1 MESKLLFL
9 MQVRITA
16 CVELAELSRKREI
29 IVFVSLILH
38 SSNLLLVTNSMEVK
52 HFTITPLSVVAQGL
66 TASREEAVSI
76 IFKYPQLLNLSI
88 DKNLKLKLDFFK
100 GELGGSDKEVRD
112 AIIGSPTLLGYS
124 LKARLRRRVEVLRLL
139 GVAPSF
145 EEHVWLISSSTGLR
159 FNRTVE
165 KMVMRERGVVIKGDK
180 EVERVMKRFR
190 AVLRG
195 EG

>member
-1 MESKLLFL
+1 MCI
-9 MQVRITA
+9 RD
-16 CVELAELSRKREI
+16 
-29 IVFVSLILH
+29 SLYCIPLVYFSWQTVWK
-38 SSNLLLVTNSMEVK
+38 SSISQSP
-52 HFTITPLSVVAQGL
+52 PLSVVAQGL
-66 TASREEAVSI
+66 SASREEAVSI